1 MTSPYHDDPEDL
13 GITHAYGELTCEDT
27 VSTFPFA
34 RGDHLGDGQPQTIIV
49 RKPLP

>member
-1 MTSPYHDDPEDL
+1 MTGPYTSDPDEL
-13 GITHAYGELTCEDT
+13 GITHASGELTCEDV

-34 RGDHLGDGQPQTIIV
+34 RGDHPGDGNPQTIIV